1 MIIDSIWHPMEMHFL
16 SAGYEHHLP
25 PTTTAHVNQ
34 RPHMSSRLPRSTDD
48 KHFVAQPRRVSA
60 CSVISGPFIPQKCVQ
75 DIGGMQGK
83 TSVSQACCRSR
94 LKVRHKTADDAGS
107 RMRPCGASTLAPLP
121 SSVRANMSRAHAPE
135 CVEPTFRVVM

>member
-1 MIIDSIWHPMEMHFL
+1 MIIDPIWHPMEMHFL

-25 PTTTAHVNQ
+25 PTTTAHVYQ
-34 RPHMSSRLPRSTDD
+34 RPYMSSRLPRSTDD
-48 KHFVAQPRRVSA
+48 THFVAQPRRVTA

-94 LKVRHKTADDAGS
+94 L
-107 RMRPCGASTLAPLP
+107 
-121 SSVRANMSRAHAPE
+121 
-135 CVEPTFRVVM
+135 